1 MWQHLGLLGV
11 ETEIAPVPLVV
22 VRELVVGG
30 EGGTAVCTK
39 SPYVMFYV
47 ILVAAML
54 AMVFLP
60 SL

>member
-1 MWQHLGLLGV
+1 
-11 ETEIAPVPLVV
+11 LVV